1 MRRLV
6 SESIRNSASSSAAA
20 RRPHSATDPRHSDLT
35 GRKKAPR
42 SAVNSRVDDE
52 DWARIAHARKKAQ
65 KKVVEVPM
73 VDLSW
78 QNTG

>member
-1 MRRLV
+1 
-6 SESIRNSASSSAAA
+6 
-20 RRPHSATDPRHSDLT
+20 LT